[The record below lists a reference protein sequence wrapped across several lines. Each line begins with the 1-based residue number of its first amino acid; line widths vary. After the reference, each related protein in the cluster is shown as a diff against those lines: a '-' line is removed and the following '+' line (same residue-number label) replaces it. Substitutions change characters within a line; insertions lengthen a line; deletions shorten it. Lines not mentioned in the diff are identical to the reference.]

1 MAEISQADIER
12 AIKTTCATVLRNEH
26 YFADLD
32 GLAGDG
38 DFGTS
43 LATGFRQ
50 IEKEWDE
57 IPKTDI
63 GAMLLKISMIV
74 SKHVGGSS
82 GPIWG
87 TGFMKAA
94 MLTRG
99 KGEIALQDLAQMLGS
114 AIEGIQARGG
124 GSSGPIWGTGFM
136 KAAMLTRGK
145 GEIALQDLAQML
157 GSAIEGIQAR
167 GGAQLGDKTLLDAL
181 IPVHEKL
188 IAHAAGGNKAAAL
201 EECAAAADNA
211 VDETRHLVAHRGRAS
226 QVGERS
232 ANTPDPGIVAIA
244 TILQD
249 WCKDRGVERTP
260 TAPEVAKATA

>member
-1 MAEISQADIER
+1 MTEISQGQIEQ
-12 AIKTTCATVLRNEH
+12 AIQTTCKTVLRNEL
-26 YFADLD
+26 YFSDLD

-43 LATGFRQ
+43 LATGFRVIQ
-50 IEKEWDE
+50 NDWGE
-57 IPKTDI
+57 IDKSNI
-63 GAMLLKISMIV
+63 GAMLLKISMLV

-99 KGEIALQDLAQMLGS
+99 KEAVSLQDLA
-114 AIEGIQARGG
+114 
-124 GSSGPIWGTGFM
+124 
-136 KAAMLTRGK
+136 
-145 GEIALQDLAQML
+145 DML

-181 IPVHEKL
+181 IPVHETLKQ
-188 IAHAAGGNKAAAL
+188 HAAAGSDLGAAL
-201 EECAAAADNA
+201 KDSADVAEEAI
-211 VDETRHLVAHRGRAS
+211 ETTKSLVAHRGRAS

-232 ANTPDPGIVAIA
+232 AGTPDPGIVSIA
-244 TILQD
+244 VILND
-249 WCKDRGVERTP
+249 WCKEFGVERTP
-260 TAPEVAKATA
+260 TAAEVINQPA

>member
-99 KGEIALQDLAQMLGS
+99 KEAITLDDLT
-114 AIEGIQARGG
+114 E
-124 GSSGPIWGTGFM
+124 
-136 KAAMLTRGK
+136 
-145 GEIALQDLAQML
+145 ML

-188 IAHAAGGNKAAAL
+188 TAHAAGGNKAAAL

>member
-124 GSSGPIWGTGFM
+124 
-136 KAAMLTRGK
+136 
-145 GEIALQDLAQML
+145 
-157 GSAIEGIQAR
+157 
-167 GGAQLGDKTLLDAL
+167 AQLGDKTLLDAL

-188 IAHAAGGNKAAAL
+188 TAHAAGGNKAAAL

-249 WCKDRGVERTP
+249 WCKEYGVERTP
-260 TAPEVAKATA
+260 VAAELAKATA

>member
-99 KGEIALQDLAQMLGS
+99 KSEI
-114 AIEGIQARGG
+114 E
-124 GSSGPIWGTGFM
+124 
-136 KAAMLTRGK
+136 
-145 GEIALQDLAQML
+145 LQDLAQML

-181 IPVHEKL
+181 IPFADALETNVGDGQEL
-188 IAHAAGGNKAAAL
+188 AAAW
-201 EECAAAADNA
+201 AAAAEKA
-211 VDETRHLVAHRGRAS
+211 DEGAKSTTDMRPRVGRARPLA
-226 QVGERS
+226 ERS
-232 ANTPDPGIVAIA
+232 VGNPDPGAVSMALSLAAIGR
-244 TILQD
+244 TIGQ
-249 WCKDRGVERTP
+249 G
-260 TAPEVAKATA
+260 

>member
-1 MAEISQADIER
+1 MTEISQADIER
-12 AIKTTCATVLRNEH
+12 AIRTTCSTVLRNEM

-38 DFGTS
+38 DFGIS

-99 KGEIALQDLAQMLGS
+99 KTEITLDELA
-114 AIEGIQARGG
+114 A
-124 GSSGPIWGTGFM
+124 
-136 KAAMLTRGK
+136 
-145 GEIALQDLAQML
+145 ML

-167 GGAQLGDKTLLDAL
+167 GGAQRGDKTLLDAL
-181 IPVHEKL
+181 LPIHETL
-188 IAHAAGGNKAAAL
+188 QGASDKAAAL
-201 EECAAAADNA
+201 RDSAAAADSA
-211 VDETRHLVAHRGRAS
+211 VDETRNLVAHRGRAS

-249 WCKDRGVERTP
+249 WCKDHGIDRTP

>member
-1 MAEISQADIER
+1 MSDISQADIER
-12 AIKTTCATVLRNEH
+12 ALKATCATVLRNEM

-38 DFGTS
+38 DFGIS

-63 GAMLLKISMIV
+63 GALLLKISMIV

-94 MLTRG
+94 LLTRG
-99 KGEIALQDLAQMLGS
+99 KTEITVDDLA
-114 AIEGIQARGG
+114 A
-124 GSSGPIWGTGFM
+124 
-136 KAAMLTRGK
+136 
-145 GEIALQDLAQML
+145 ML

-167 GGAQLGDKTLLDAL
+167 GGAVLGDKTLLDAL
-181 IPVHEKL
+181 IPVHETLKS
-188 IAHAAGGNKAAAL
+188 AGDPASAL
-201 EECAAAADNA
+201 KDSAAAADA
-211 VDETRHLVAHRGRAS
+211 AIDETRNLIAHRGRAS
-226 QVGERS
+226 QVGARS

-249 WCKDRGVERTP
+249 WCKEFGIERTP
-260 TAPEVAKATA
+260 VAAELAKATA

>member
-74 SKHVGGSS
+74 SKHV
-82 GPIWG
+82 
-87 TGFMKAA
+87 
-94 MLTRG
+94 
-99 KGEIALQDLAQMLGS
+99 
-114 AIEGIQARGG
+114 G

-249 WCKDRGVERTP
+249 WCKEHGVERTP

>member
-1 MAEISQADIER
+1 MSTISQSQIER
-12 AIKTTCATVLRNEH
+12 AIRTTCATVLRNEH

-99 KGEIALQDLAQMLGS
+99 KTEIALADLA
-114 AIEGIQARGG
+114 
-124 GSSGPIWGTGFM
+124 
-136 KAAMLTRGK
+136 
-145 GEIALQDLAQML
+145 DML

-188 IAHAAGGNKAAAL
+188 AAHAAGGDKGAAL
-201 EECAAAADNA
+201 EDCAQAADNA

-249 WCKDRGVERTP
+249 WCKDCGIERTP
-260 TAPEVAKATA
+260 VAAELAKATA

>member
-1 MAEISQADIER
+1 MADISQADIER

-43 LATGFRQ
+43 LATGFRVIQ
-50 IEKEWDE
+50 NDWSE
-57 IPKTDI
+57 IPKSDI
-63 GAMLLKISMIV
+63 GAMLLKIAMLV
-74 SKHVGGSS
+74 SKNVGGSS

-99 KGEIALQDLAQMLGS
+99 KETITLQELA
-114 AIEGIQARGG
+114 
-124 GSSGPIWGTGFM
+124 
-136 KAAMLTRGK
+136 
-145 GEIALQDLAQML
+145 DML

-167 GGAQLGDKTLLDAL
+167 GGAKLGDKTLLDAL
-181 IPVHEKL
+181 IPVHETLK
-188 IAHAAGGNKAAAL
+188 AHAAGGNADLGAAL
-201 EECAAAADNA
+201 KDAADEAENA
-211 VDETRHLVAHRGRAS
+211 IDATRSLVAHRGRAS

-232 ANTPDPGIVAIA
+232 ANTPDPGIVSIA
-244 TILQD
+244 VILQD
-249 WCKDRGVERTP
+249 WCNEFGVERT
-260 TAPEVAKATA
+260 ASVAEVVNQPA

>member
-12 AIKTTCATVLRNEH
+12 ALRTTCSTVLRNEH

-50 IEKEWDE
+50 IEKEWDD

-63 GAMLLKISMIV
+63 GALLLKISMIV

-99 KGEIALQDLAQMLGS
+99 KTAITVQDLA
-114 AIEGIQARGG
+114 
-124 GSSGPIWGTGFM
+124 
-136 KAAMLTRGK
+136 
-145 GEIALQDLAQML
+145 DML

-167 GGAQLGDKTLLDAL
+167 GGAKLGDKTLLDAL
-181 IPVHEKL
+181 IPVHETLKT
-188 IAHAAGGNKAAAL
+188 HAAGGNPDLGAALKAAAD
-201 EECAAAADNA
+201 EAENA
-211 VDETRHLVAHRGRAS
+211 IDATRTLVAHRGRAS

-232 ANTPDPGIVAIA
+232 ANTPDPGIVSIA
-244 TILQD
+244 VILQD
-249 WCKDRGVERTP
+249 WCKEYGVERTP
-260 TAPEVAKATA
+260 VAAELAKATA

>member
-1 MAEISQADIER
+1 MAEITQADIQR
-12 AIKTTCATVLRNEH
+12 ALLTTCGTVLRNEH

-99 KGEIALQDLAQMLGS
+99 KTDITLE
-114 AIEGIQARGG
+114 
-124 GSSGPIWGTGFM
+124 
-136 KAAMLTRGK
+136 
-145 GEIALQDLAQML
+145 DLAQML

-188 IAHAAGGNKAAAL
+188 TAQATGGDKATSL
-201 EECAAAADNA
+201 KDCAEAADKA
-211 VDETRHLVAHRGRAS
+211 VDATRHLVAHRGRAS

-249 WCKDRGVERTP
+249 WCKQCGVERTAV
-260 TAPEVAKATA
+260 APEVAKATA

>member
-99 KGEIALQDLAQMLGS
+99 KTDITLE
-114 AIEGIQARGG
+114 
-124 GSSGPIWGTGFM
+124 
-136 KAAMLTRGK
+136 
-145 GEIALQDLAQML
+145 DLAQML

-188 IAHAAGGNKAAAL
+188 TAQATGGDKATSL
-201 EECAAAADNA
+201 KDCAEAADKA
-211 VDETRHLVAHRGRAS
+211 VDATRHLVAHRGRAS

-249 WCKDRGVERTP
+249 WCKDCGVERTA

>member
-1 MAEISQADIER
+1 MSEISQGQIEQ
-12 AIKTTCATVLRNEH
+12 AIQTTCKTVLRNEH

-50 IEKEWDE
+50 IEKEWDD

-99 KGEIALQDLAQMLGS
+99 KESVTLA
-114 AIEGIQARGG
+114 E
-124 GSSGPIWGTGFM
+124 
-136 KAAMLTRGK
+136 
-145 GEIALQDLAQML
+145 LADML

-167 GGAQLGDKTLLDAL
+167 GGAKLGDKTLLDAL

-188 IAHAAGGNKAAAL
+188 KEHAAGGDTAAAL
-201 EECAAAADNA
+201 KDAAQVADSA
-211 VDETRHLVAHRGRAS
+211 VDETRTLVAHRGRAS

-249 WCKDRGVERTP
+249 WCKDNGVERTP
-260 TAPEVAKATA
+260 TAAEVAKATA

>member
-1 MAEISQADIER
+1 MADISQAQIEQ
-12 AIKTTCATVLRNEH
+12 AIKTTCATVLKNEK

-50 IEKEWDE
+50 IESEWDG
-57 IPKTDI
+57 IDKSNI

-99 KGEIALQDLAQMLGS
+99 KEAVTLQELADMLGS
-114 AIEGIQARGG
+114 AIEGI
-124 GSSGPIWGTGFM
+124 M
-136 KAAMLTRGK
+136 
-145 GEIALQDLAQML
+145 
-157 GSAIEGIQAR
+157 AR
-167 GGAQLGDKTLLDAL
+167 GGAKLGDKTLLDAL

-188 IAHAAGGNKAAAL
+188 KEHAAGDGDLSAAL
-201 EECAAAADNA
+201 CDAARAADEA
-211 VDETRHLVAHRGRAS
+211 VDSTRNLVAHRGRAS

-249 WCKDRGVERTP
+249 WCKQCGVERTP
-260 TAPEVAKATA
+260 TAPEVVKATA

>member
-1 MAEISQADIER
+1 MAEISQAQVEN

-50 IEKEWDE
+50 IEKEWDD

-99 KGEIALQDLAQMLGS
+99 KTAISLDELA
-114 AIEGIQARGG
+114 A
-124 GSSGPIWGTGFM
+124 
-136 KAAMLTRGK
+136 
-145 GEIALQDLAQML
+145 ML

-167 GGAQLGDKTLLDAL
+167 GGAKRGDKTLLDAL
-181 IPVHEKL
+181 IPVHETL
-188 IAHAAGGNKAAAL
+188 QRHAAGDGDLAAAL
-201 EECAAAADNA
+201 CNSANAADAA
-211 VDETRHLVAHRGRAS
+211 VDETRTLVAHRGRAS

-244 TILQD
+244 TILHD
-249 WCKDRGVERTP
+249 WCKAHSVERTP
-260 TAPEVAKATA
+260 IAAEVAKATA